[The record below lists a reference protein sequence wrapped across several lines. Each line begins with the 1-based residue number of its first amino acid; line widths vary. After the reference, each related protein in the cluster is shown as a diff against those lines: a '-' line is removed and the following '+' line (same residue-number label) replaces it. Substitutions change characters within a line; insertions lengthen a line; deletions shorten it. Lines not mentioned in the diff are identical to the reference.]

1 MLHTTQHRPGQQ
13 RLCAPIAHANVPR
26 PVRHNVAV
34 GQQGT
39 RPSTRHQVLVRVVQE
54 PDIKQSN
61 AEAFIESV
69 KESLK
74 EQSKDEEDTIIA
86 ASIDDLQQQVS
97 GIEQQLASLQ
107 QEIDACVNS
116 AFRNITVTLPA
127 EPAAAA
133 TGDEQQQQQTHTFA
147 DIDDAA
153 FAALG
158 RDSPQLLMALLEAAQ
173 AADKAAWTAFQA
185 DLQTLKLKRQRLAGQ
200 LADARALLGAAQ
212 REASKRQGLG
222 AASGAAAAFDAETA
236 GMAPLRTTGAPVRT
250 VRIVL
255 VCGFESFNV
264 ALYNAAAKRLAALA
278 PHIQLKVFSDRDIA
292 TRREAV
298 AAALA
303 GADCFFGS
311 LLFDYDT
318 VEWLRAQLTNV
329 PVVLVFE
336 SALELMGQ
344 TRIGSFTMDPSGKS
358 KGPPPAVKKV
368 LGLFGSGR
376 EEDRLT
382 GYLSFLKIGPQLL
395 KFIPGKKAKDLK
407 SWLTVYGYWNQ
418 GGLANVVSMFLY
430 LVEQQLAPAGLP
442 PPPPPQETPQT
453 GCLHPAKPGYYWS
466 GPADYMAWYEREG
479 PLRGT
484 DAPIVGVLLYRKHV
498 ITDQPYIHQ
507 LISQM
512 EAEGLIPVPVFI
524 NGVEAHTVVR
534 DQLTSEFE
542 QAGIASGQLER
553 GSLRRDAVKVDA
565 LLSTIGFPLVGG
577 PAGTMEGGRQAEVA
591 KAILGSLNVPYVV
604 AAPLLIQDLASWAES
619 GIQGL
624 QSVVLYSLPEL
635 DGAIDTVPLGGLVGD
650 DIFLVPERV
659 SRLTSRIHKWV
670 SLRRTPPSERRLP
683 LMLYGFPP
691 GVGATGT
698 AALLNVPQSLENLL
712 ASLQEAGYD
721 LGPLPEGR
729 EALAGLGEAL
739 LKTLKGQE
747 EPRTVSKGA
756 AGIKALGGGPAA
768 AWGVSA
774 AAAEI
779 SPSQLRSMLTFPATW
794 GPTEWGPMPY
804 LPDDDVLVKRME
816 AQWGSLNAYRGINS
830 TMSGGLLIPGVQIGK
845 LWVGIQ
851 PLLGLEGD
859 PMRLLF
865 ERDLTPHPQYAAAYK
880 WLQQVYC
887 ADAVIHFGMHGTV
900 EWLPGSPLGNTGLSW
915 SDVLLGA
922 LPNVY
927 LYAANNPSESIIAK
941 RRGYGTIVS
950 HNVPPYGRAGLYKQ
964 LSILRDLI
972 ADVREDP
979 GTVHNLK
986 EAIAGN
992 VESSGLQADC
1002 PLREGA
1008 EMSAEAAAAVGDEEF
1023 LAWCERL
1030 HSYLQT
1036 LENRL
1041 FSEGLH
1047 VLGAPPSN
1055 SQMAQYLG
1063 AYYGDSLP
1071 QEAVDV
1077 LAEGR
1082 GVAAARSA
1090 LEAAWQQPAAVSAAA
1105 GSAAAP
1111 ASQAAPAD
1119 PLQLLQEAENIRG
1132 LLLRNREELGGL
1144 LRALDGAWVPPE
1156 AGGDLLRDGPGVLP
1170 TGDLLR
1176 DGPGVLP
1183 TGGRVFYRFKRQFA
1197 SMADRLIACELGGLL
1212 RALDGAWV
1220 PPEAGGDLLRDG
1232 PGVLPTGRN
1241 IHALDPYRM
1250 PGPAAEARGT
1260 QAAQAILDA
1269 HRAANGG
1276 AYPETVAINLWGLD
1290 AIKTKGESVAMVL
1303 HMVGARP
1310 VKEGTGRIARYELI
1324 PLSEMGGRPRVDCL
1338 CNMSGIFRDAF
1349 QNVVELLDDLFARAA
1364 AAADEPDELNFIA
1377 KHSRALQQQGVTA
1390 GASARLFSNP
1400 AGDYGSMVNE
1410 RVGAGNW
1417 ESSAELGDTWA
1428 ARNAFSYGKGGER
1441 GVARPEVLSSLL
1453 GSCERVVQQIDS
1465 VEYGLTDIQ
1474 EYYANTGAL
1483 VAAAKNARKGK
1494 AVGCS
1499 IIEAYGKQVQPKELE
1514 EVLRLEYRS
1523 KLLNPKW
1530 AQAMASQGSGGAY
1543 EISTRMTALLG
1554 WGGTVGYTDSFTWDQ
1569 AADTYVLDPEMAAQL
1584 KASNPQAFRNVLGR
1598 CLEAAGRGLWQP
1610 QEELI
1615 AKLRAMYGEMDD
1627 ELEGIK

>member
-1 MLHTTQHRPGQQ
+1 MLRTTQHRPGQQ

-26 PVRHNVAV
+26 PVRRNVAV

-74 EQSKDEEDTIIA
+74 DQSKDEDDTIIA

-116 AFRNITVTLPA
+116 AFRNITITLPA

-133 TGDEQQQQQTHTFA
+133 TGDEQQQQQTHAFA

-200 LADARALLGAAQ
+200 LADARALLDAAQ

-466 GPADYMAWYEREG
+466 GPADYMAWYAREG

-604 AAPLLIQDLASWAES
+604 AAPLLIQDLASWADS

-670 SLRRTPPSERRLP
+670 SLRRTPPSERRLA

-729 EALAGLGEAL
+729 DALAGLGEAL

-779 SPSQLRSMLTFPATW
+779 SPSQLRSMLTFPSTW

-816 AQWGSLNAYRGINS
+816 AQWGSLHSYRGINS

-1002 PLREGA
+1002 PLREGL

-1090 LEAAWQQPAAVSAAA
+1090 LEAAWQQPAAVRAAA
-1105 GSAAAP
+1105 AAAAAP

-1144 LRALDGAWVPPE
+1144 LRALDGV
-1156 AGGDLLRDGPGVLP
+1156 
-1170 TGDLLR
+1170 
-1176 DGPGVLP
+1176 
-1183 TGGRVFYRFKRQFA
+1183 
-1197 SMADRLIACELGGLL
+1197 
-1212 RALDGAWV
+1212 WV

-1364 AAADEPDELNFIA
+1364 TAADEPDELNFIA
-1377 KHSRALQQQGVTA
+1377 KHCRALQQQGVTA

-1615 AKLRAMYGEMDD
+1615 AKLRSMYGEMDD
-1627 ELEGIK
+1627 ELEGIE